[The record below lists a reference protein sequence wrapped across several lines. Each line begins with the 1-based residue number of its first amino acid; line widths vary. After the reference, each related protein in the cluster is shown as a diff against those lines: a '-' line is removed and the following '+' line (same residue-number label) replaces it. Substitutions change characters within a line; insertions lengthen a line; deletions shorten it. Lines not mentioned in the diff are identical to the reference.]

1 MLERLQEV
9 AVTVRDLD
17 EGLDLYRRILGMEP
31 CHAGELPAYGLNNL
45 VLPAGK
51 GTFIELLQ
59 PTTSDSA
66 AARFL
71 ERRGEAPY
79 CLIFETQEY
88 DRLIPHLRSLGVRIT
103 RETQA
108 EDVQSAFIHPSSAN
122 EALLEVVEVS
132 SPSNPWP
139 PAGDSW
145 YK

>member
-1 MLERLQEV
+1 MLERLRAV
-9 AVTVRDLD
+9 AVMVRDLD
-17 EGLDLYRRILGMEP
+17 EGLDLYRRILRMEP

-51 GTFIELLQ
+51 GAFIELLQ
-59 PTTSDSA
+59 PTSSDSA

-103 RETQA
+103 SETQA
-108 EDVQSAFIHPSSAN
+108 EDGRSAFIHPASAN
-122 EALLEVVEVS
+122 GALLEVVEVS
-132 SPSNPWP
+132 SPGNSWP
-139 PAGDSW
+139 AAGDSW
-145 YK
+145 YR